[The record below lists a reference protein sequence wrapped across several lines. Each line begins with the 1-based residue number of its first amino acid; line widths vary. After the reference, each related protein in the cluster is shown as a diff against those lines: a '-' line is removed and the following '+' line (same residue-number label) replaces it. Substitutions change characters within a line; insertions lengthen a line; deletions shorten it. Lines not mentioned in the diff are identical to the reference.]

1 MILPLTPK
9 QFSATPATSVH
20 WSRAPLATATPEVR
34 FWLQRPGALT
44 AGLREL
50 GELNLTVITEVVG
63 PPNPSEQ
70 QALGGLGMRAARI
83 REIQMALDGQVCIVA
98 RSVLSLAAWRGS
110 WRALRGLG
118 HRPLA
123 DLLYDDPYVKRSHFE
138 SARLRHPE
146 RLAKLAGRLVAADLA
161 AAHQALWA
169 RRSVFWRQGHA
180 LLVTECFLPVFW
192 EIALQKASQRGKIGR

>member
-9 QFSATPATSVH
+9 QFGAAPATSAH
-20 WSRAPLATATPEVR
+20 WSRLPMASATPEVR

-50 GELNLTVITEVVG
+50 GQLELTVINQAVG
-63 PPNPSEQ
+63 WPSQAEQ
-70 QALGGLGMRAARI
+70 QALGLIGVRGARI
-83 REIQMALDGQVCIVA
+83 REIQMAVGGQVCIVA

-123 DLLYDDPYVKRSHFE
+123 DLLYDDPHVKRSHFE
-138 SARLRHPE
+138 SARLLHPE
-146 RLAKLAGRLVAADLA
+146 RLAKLAGHLGAPDLA
-161 AAHQALWA
+161 RARQALWA
-169 RRSVFWRQGHA
+169 RRSVFWRQGQA

-192 EIALQKASQRGKIGR
+192 EIVLQNARQRCTIAR

>member
-9 QFSATPATSVH
+9 QFSAAPATSAH
-20 WSRAPLATATPEVR
+20 WSRVPLATATPEVR

-63 PPNPSEQ
+63 PPNRSEQ
-70 QALGGLGMRAARI
+70 QALGSLGMRAARI

-123 DLLYDDPYVKRSHFE
+123 DLLYDDPHVKRSHFE

-146 RLAKLAGRLVAADLA
+146 RLAKLAGRLAAADLA
-161 AAHQALWA
+161 AARQALWA
-169 RRSVFWRQGHA
+169 RRSVFWRQGQA
-180 LLVTECFLPVFW
+180 LLVTECFLPIFW